1 MTPARNDAAG
11 DVRRLKEE
19 YHRFTGQRYLFIAGC
34 GILILVLVGIATTL
48 GSADLTIGEVY
59 AAIAARFFPDTVETS
74 PLAYTVVWDYRLHR
88 VLFAVAAG
96 LGLGVAGAVMQ
107 SVLRNPLA
115 SPFTLGIAAAAS
127 FGASLVIVFGIG
139 HLADELAVI
148 ISAFLFTLLAAFA
161 IYSLSRYRGISP
173 ESMVLAGIIL
183 MYLFSAMTSFLQYTG
198 TTEQLQEVVFW
209 MFGSLQRTSWGK
221 LALVSVVIVVCL
233 PYILMR
239 SWDLNAMGQGDQ
251 VAKSMGVNVS
261 RTRTGLMMLAALIT
275 AVIICFTGIIGFIG
289 LVSPH
294 ITRLAI
300 GGDNRFLIPAAGL
313 IGAALLLAA
322 DSLARTILA
331 PAIIPVGIMTAFI
344 GIPFFLYLFLRQ
356 REGYW

>member
-1 MTPARNDAAG
+1 MTPSRTDAAG
-11 DVRRLKEE
+11 NVRRLKEE

-34 GILILVLVGIATTL
+34 CVVILILVGIATTL

-59 AAIAARFFPDTVETS
+59 AAIAARFFPNTFESTA
-74 PLAYTVVWDYRLHR
+74 LASTIVWDYRLHR

-96 LGLGVAGAVMQ
+96 FGLGVAGAVMQ

-139 HLADELAVI
+139 QLTDELAVI

-161 IYSLSRYRGISP
+161 IYGLSRYRGISP

-209 MFGSLQRTSWGK
+209 MFGSLQRTTWGK

-313 IGAALLLAA
+313 VGAALLLAA

-344 GIPFFLYLFLRQ
+344 GIPFFLYLFLRH